1 VAANK
6 GRVNVV
12 LRPDVREALMW
23 LQGKHTGYS
32 QVELV
37 NRAILML
44 RQVEEF
50 TARGA
55 HLMLVEGDDQTR
67 VILL

>member
-1 VAANK
+1 
-6 GRVNVV
+6 
-12 LRPDVREALMW
+12 MW